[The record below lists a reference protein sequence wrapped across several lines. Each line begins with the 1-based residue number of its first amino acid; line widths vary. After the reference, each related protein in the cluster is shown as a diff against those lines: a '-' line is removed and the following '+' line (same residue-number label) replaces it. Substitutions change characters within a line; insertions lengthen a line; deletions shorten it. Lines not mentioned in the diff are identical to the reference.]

1 MLPKR
6 PSSSGI
12 ILLIWFSLLPLPVSA
27 DGDLRARLEQLRYQS
42 VPTVLG
48 VPLASARLLDDFYYQ
63 RNDRFVWDRNQR
75 VEDLLRLVE
84 QSADEGFQPGDFHAQ
99 KIRDIAADR
108 PSLRLFASASA
119 DEEILLSDSLLRL
132 IHHRRYGKIDPK
144 RLDRNWNYAGPYAHD
159 LLEDLERAVRAQ
171 NLPAEVEGLTAQPAF
186 YTRLQQGLV
195 RYRRIAATGGWPRLP
210 AGKPLRPSASDPRVP
225 ILRKRLQATGDY
237 KGPAST
243 SPVYDAALATA
254 VRTFQKRH
262 RLESKGIVGTKTR
275 AAMNVPVTRR
285 IDQIRINLERMRWL
299 SDRLPDDFL
308 LVDIVEQKAELFRNG
323 RVIWDSRVIVGRS
336 KRPTPM
342 FRDQVEYLEIN
353 PGWIVPPTILK
364 KDILPAARKNPNSLK
379 RRGLQVIT
387 RDGKPVSPQS
397 VNWNRSPAN
406 FPYLIR
412 QPPGPRNA
420 LGQIKFMFPNRYAV
434 YLHDTPNRGLFN
446 RSRRLLS
453 SGCVRVERPWRLAE
467 LILDDPNRWNRAQ
480 FRRIVATQRTR
491 QVRLDEPLTIILAYW
506 TATGDPNGKVLFRQD
521 IYKQDAT
528 LLRALDK
535 RSDPVRIVYREPKI
549 EETASTAPVEEKPF
563 EETAGWERWFD
574 WLSQVK
580 TQDPEKPPSG
590 TTSRQDPL
598 WGWEED

>member
-42 VPTVLG
+42 VPTILG

-84 QSADEGFQPGDFHAQ
+84 QSADEGFQPGDFHVQ

-186 YTRLQQGLV
+186 HTRLQQGLV

-379 RRGLQVIT
+379 KKGLQVIT

-412 QPPGPRNA
+412 QPPRSPERLGPDQIHVSQPVRRLPARYPEPGPLQPLATPAQLRLRARRASLETRGADSGRPRPLEPGTIPADSRHPTHPPGAPGRTPDNHSGLLDGDRGPKRQGPVPARHLQARCHPTAGPR
-420 LGQIKFMFPNRYAV
+420 Q
-434 YLHDTPNRGLFN
+434 T
-446 RSRRLLS
+446 
-453 SGCVRVERPWRLAE
+453 
-467 LILDDPNRWNRAQ
+467 
-480 FRRIVATQRTR
+480 
-491 QVRLDEPLTIILAYW
+491 
-506 TATGDPNGKVLFRQD
+506 
-521 IYKQDAT
+521 
-528 LLRALDK
+528 
-535 RSDPVRIVYREPKI
+535 
-549 EETASTAPVEEKPF
+549 
-563 EETAGWERWFD
+563 
-574 WLSQVK
+574 
-580 TQDPEKPPSG
+580 
-590 TTSRQDPL
+590 
-598 WGWEED
+598 